1 MTMRKELYR
10 NTEYYLC
17 IGKPS
22 PSTLMIGVG
31 KKGVP
36 GWFHRKTLRVLLGI
50 YVVREDYIFYEDGG
64 ETTQTIIK

>member
-1 MTMRKELYR
+1 
-10 NTEYYLC
+10 
-17 IGKPS
+17 
-22 PSTLMIGVG
+22 MIGVG

-50 YVVREDYIFYEDGG
+50 YVVRQDYILYEDGG